1 MFDILVKI
9 MAEILGV
16 FGLATKEIK
25 QGRFSKLFVSHKFPL
40 DWRWNSEI
48 CKETYGRQ

>member
-9 MAEILGV
+9 MTEILGV

-25 QGRFSKLFVSHKFPL
+25 RGRFSKLFVSYKFSL

-48 CKETYGRQ
+48 YKETYWRQ